1 MGSSF
6 SSLISLIDISIS
18 LLFSR
23 KYEVIDTDEFID
35 GFAIDQWE
43 WTHRRTTWKS
53 EQF

>member
-6 SSLISLIDISIS
+6 NSLISLIDISIS
-18 LLFSR
+18 LFFSR
-23 KYEVIDTDEFID
+23 KYEIIETDEFMD
-35 GFAIDQWE
+35 EFAIDRWE